1 MGLGIRLFK
10 VALCAFILLLVAGCS
25 TAMAQDDEPSL
36 GDLARNLRQKKAEA
50 EQQKQHAII
59 DNDNLP
65 QAMEDVRS
73 LRPNRQVV
81 TADPSGRG
89 FKMTAPDISCNLTF
103 SGRTAS
109 SLVQPVLIEDVPTG
123 ELAKLDGPAS
133 IQDDSLQV
141 EVFNG
146 TDWELREITVGI
158 TLERKAGLNAELAAR
173 ARVIPAAENTNL
185 PAVER
190 HSDVTVLYHLK
201 ASAKPYTTAT
211 FRENIGVTPGP
222 DQEWRWSIVEAK
234 GIRPPAGVF
243 SGEPLPP
250 AMPLPLPSPSAPQ

>member
-1 MGLGIRLFK
+1 MGLRTRRFK
-10 VALCAFILLLVAGCS
+10 VALYVLILMMVTAS
-25 TAMAQDDEPSL
+25 IHAMAQDDEPSL
-36 GDLARNLRQKKAEA
+36 GDLARSLRQKKAEA
-50 EQQKQHAII
+50 EQQKARAVI
-59 DNDNLP
+59 DNDNLS

-73 LRPNRQVV
+73 IRPNRQVV

-103 SGRTAS
+103 SGRTANT
-109 SLVQPVLIEDVPTG
+109 LVQPVLIEDVPNG

-133 IQDDSLQV
+133 IQDDSLQL

-173 ARVIPAAENTNL
+173 AQVIPAAENSSL
-185 PAVER
+185 PTVER
-190 HSDVTVLYHLK
+190 RSDVTILYHLK
-201 ASAKPYTTAT
+201 ASAKPYTTTT
-211 FRENIGVTPGP
+211 FHENIGVTPGP
-222 DQEWRWSIVEAK
+222 DQEWRWSVVEAK
-234 GIRPPAGVF
+234 GIRPQPGAF

-250 AMPLPLPSPSAPQ
+250 AMPLPLPSPSPPQ